1 MKAYVIP
8 QFGIDSLEIVDRPDP
23 VAAPGEAVIEMK
35 AWSLNYRDTL
45 VIEGEYNP
53 KMKLPMVPFS
63 DGAGEVI
70 AVGEGVTRVKPGDRV
85 CPIFM
90 QGWIG
95 GAYRDEFG
103 KTALGGAIEG
113 VLAEK
118 VALKTDGLV
127 KIPAGYRWE
136 EAATLPCAAVTAW
149 DAVVEQGR
157 VKAGDTILVLGS
169 GGVSVFALQFAR
181 MHGATV
187 IATSS
192 SAAKAERLKSM
203 GAAEV
208 IDYNATPDW
217 HKEILKRFGGVDH
230 VVEVGGAG
238 TFSKSLMAARGG
250 GRVSVI
256 GNLTGLTTDVNVAL
270 ILHKFLSVQGI
281 FVGSRDMFESM
292 NRAIEASAMK
302 PVMDRV
308 FEFGEVR
315 EALKHMQSAA
325 HFGKIAVRR

>member
-1 MKAYVIP
+1 MKAYVVP

-23 VAAPGEAVIEMK
+23 TPAPGEAVIDMK

-45 VIEGEYNP
+45 VIEGKYNP
-53 KMKLPMVPFS
+53 KMKLPTVPFS
-63 DGAGEVI
+63 DGAGEVV

-90 QGWIG
+90 QGWLG

-113 VLAEK
+113 VLAER
-118 VALKTDGLV
+118 VALKAEGLV
-127 KIPAGYRWE
+127 KFPAGYSFE
-136 EAATLPCAAVTAW
+136 EAAALPCAAVTAW

-157 VKAGDTILVLGS
+157 VKAGDTVLILGS
-169 GGVSVFALQFAR
+169 GGVSAFALQFAR

-203 GAAEV
+203 GAVEV

-238 TFSKSLMAARGG
+238 TFSKSLTVARGG

-256 GNLTGLTTDVNVAL
+256 GNLSGLTTDVNVAL

-281 FVGSRDMFESM
+281 FVGSRDMFEAM
-292 NRAIEASAMK
+292 NRAIEAANLK
-302 PVMDRV
+302 PAIDRV

-315 EALKHMQSAA
+315 EALKQMKSAA